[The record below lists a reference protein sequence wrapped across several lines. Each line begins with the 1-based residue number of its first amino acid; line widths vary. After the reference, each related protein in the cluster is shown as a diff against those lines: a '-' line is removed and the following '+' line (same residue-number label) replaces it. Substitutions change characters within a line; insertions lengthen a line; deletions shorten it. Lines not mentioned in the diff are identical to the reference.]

1 MRRLNMRT
9 PRLSRGRARLSS
21 ACSDNGRYSH
31 MSRKISYVQA
41 INEALHEAMAAD
53 PNVICYGLGVDDPK
67 AVFGS
72 TTGLRERFGNSR
84 VFDMPTSENAMTG
97 VANGATLN
105 GIRPEMVLH
114 QIDYATLH

>member
-1 MRRLNMRT
+1 
-9 PRLSRGRARLSS
+9 
-21 ACSDNGRYSH
+21 

-72 TTGLRERFGNSR
+72 TKGLRERFGNSR
-84 VFDMPTSENAMTG
+84 VFDMPTSETAMTG
-97 VANGATLN
+97 VAIGAALTGVRPWRVHHRLDFFLLTLDKLVN
-105 GIRPEMVLH
+105 NAPTWYYTFV
-114 QIDYATLH
+114 